1 MGYLKDQFHG
11 YCFLKYDFTLK
22 IKSYSNPTLS
32 AHNTSVIISKA
43 NYNDLQ
49 QMSTHVP
56 SLMYPRFDA
65 DQLVLSVEKPNIVKY
80 KTTSL
85 PHYPPN
91 NGLKKYINYVTNKIS
106 WYIN

>member
-1 MGYLKDQFHG
+1 M
-11 YCFLKYDFTLK
+11 K
-22 IKSYSNPTLS
+22 IKSNSDLTLF
-32 AHNTSVIISKA
+32 ADNTSVIISKA

-56 SLMYPRFDA
+56 SFMYPWFEA
-65 DQLVLSVEKPNIVKY
+65 NQLVLSVEKPNTVKC

-91 NGLKKYINYVTNKIS
+91 TGLKKKNI
-106 WYIN
+106 